1 MSMPADPQIL
11 LVDDD
16 LSVRQSVA
24 RVLISEG
31 FRVIPVGDGREALSL
46 IETDQVDLVLLD
58 LNMPEQNGWET
69 LQKLALKVPAVPII
83 IITARGNQLFQALA
97 AGAAALMEKP
107 LDFPRLLQTARDLLS
122 EPLQNR
128 LARTAGRN
136 AQFHYLPAAPK

>member
-1 MSMPADPQIL
+1 MALEPQIL

-24 RVLISEG
+24 RVLRSEG
-31 FRVIPVGDGREALSL
+31 FRVVPASDGREAVSVV
-46 IETDQVDLVLLD
+46 ETEQIDLVLLD

-69 LQKLALKVPAVPII
+69 LQQLSLKVPAVPII

-107 LDFPRLLQTARDLLS
+107 LDFPRLLQTARDLLA
-122 EPLQNR
+122 EPVETR
-128 LARTAGRN
+128 LARTAGRT
-136 AQFHYLPAAPK
+136 AQFHYLPATTK